1 MAAWACTLG
10 LAALALPAQ
19 AAGFPAAYE
28 PLVLRPSGLPER
40 AEFDLSA
47 ALERARR
54 EHKRLYVYL
63 GADDCRYC
71 RRYEAFLE
79 HTRVSWRRTSRPT
92 GWWWICAPRCRC
104 APTRCSCASTGGA
117 VRSPSSSRDIGD
129 ERGNVLV
136 YPNVW
141 VLDGRARPLMQ
152 MPMGTG
158 TFQTVPEQLEILRLD
173 R

>member
-10 LAALALPAQ
+10 LAALALPAR

-28 PLVLRPSGLPER
+28 PLVLRPSGLPEH

-79 HTRVSWRRTSRPT
+79 QHSRELAPHFVRTLSVTYAGRKVFD
-92 GWWWICAPRCRC
+92 A
-104 APTRCSCASTGGA
+104 
-117 VRSPSSSRDIGD
+117 D
-129 ERGNVLV
+129 
-136 YPNVW
+136 
-141 VLDGRARPLMQ
+141 LDFSIA
-152 MPMGTG
+152 
-158 TFQTVPEQLEILRLD
+158 EN
-173 R
+173 